1 VAIAAAASPRA
12 QLGGAAAAGT
22 PHQAGQRGVARLA
35 DGSATHSV
43 RFDADSRRQY
53 VRLAVKKNRSTATV
67 AIARKLAV
75 RLWWMWKL
83 GVEAGQ
89 RVESGSHAG

>member
-1 VAIAAAASPRA
+1 MLRGLLAEAAHTA
-12 QLGGAAAAGT
+12 
-22 PHQAGQRGVARLA
+22 
-35 DGSATHSV
+35 V
-43 RFDADSRRQY
+43 RFDGDWRRQY
-53 VRLAVKKNRSTATV
+53 VQLAVKKNRSTATV

-89 RVESGSHAG
+89 RVESGSHVG